1 MDGMPDL
8 RRDPVTGELVLLAP
22 GRATRP
28 HTVAA
33 TPTPPTAP
41 TCPFCEGHERK
52 TPPEVFR
59 TGAGAPDA
67 PGWRVRVVPNL
78 YPIVGGPEVGE
89 GAGGAHE
96 VVVLSPDH
104 NRSFGMLTDDEAVE
118 VLTVMRDRARH
129 HLAAGRA
136 FVQVLVNHGRAAGA
150 SIAHP
155 HAQVV
160 ALEFVPP
167 AVTTLASRFEA
178 ATRDPLTADRE
189 CDPELQVSS
198 APAATWCP
206 WASRAPYTMRVAAP
220 EPVVSFDAAD
230 DGAIA
235 AVAVA
240 SRDAL
245 ARVRQTIH
253 DPAYNLVV
261 YTAPPTGCAQPYWF
275 VEIVPRTSVVAGFE
289 QGTGVLV
296 NTVTPEAASEV
307 LRAAQP

>member
-1 MDGMPDL
+1 MPDL
-8 RRDPVTGELVLLAP
+8 RRDPVTGELVLIAP
-22 GRATRP
+22 GRAARP

-41 TCPFCEGHERK
+41 MCPFCPGHEPK

-59 TGAGAPDA
+59 TGTGAPGT

-104 NRSFGMLTDDEAVE
+104 NRSFGMLADDEAIE
-118 VLTVMRDRARH
+118 VLGVMRDRARH
-129 HLAAGRA
+129 HLARGCA

-167 AVTTLASRFEA
+167 AVAALAARFEA
-178 ATRDPLTADRE
+178 ATRDPLSADRE
-189 CDPELQVSS
+189 CDPALHMSS
-198 APAATWCP
+198 APASVWCP
-206 WASRAPYTMRVAAP
+206 WASRAPYTMRVAPPA
-220 EPVVSFDAAD
+220 PVVSFDGAD
-230 DGAIA
+230 DVAIA

-240 SRDAL
+240 ARDAL
-245 ARVRQTIH
+245 ARVSQAIN

-261 YTAPPTGCAQPYWF
+261 YTAPPGCARPYWF